1 MRKCIR
7 CGCEMKEN
15 CAVKIEG
22 AGYGIV
28 LSSDENK
35 LFGGRIGKPKVA
47 ICPECGEVSKLATTS
62 STGGLSLALQRPL
75 LLLAPKGGIA
85 STFTGPL

>member
-35 LFGGRIGKPKVA
+35 LFGGRIGKPILPLTLDSFDICINECLA
-47 ICPECGEVSKLATTS
+47 IYSFLP
-62 STGGLSLALQRPL
+62 
-75 LLLAPKGGIA
+75 
-85 STFTGPL
+85 

>member
-47 ICPECGEVSKLATTS
+47 IVSI
-62 STGGLSLALQRPL
+62 GLNQPL
-75 LLLAPKGGIA
+75 FIG
-85 STFTGPL
+85 

>member
-35 LFGGRIGKPKVA
+35 LFGGRIVKQPF
-47 ICPECGEVSKLATTS
+47 
-62 STGGLSLALQRPL
+62 ALNVEKCL
-75 LLLAPKGGIA
+75 FILKIWID
-85 STFTGPL
+85 

>member
-22 AGYGIV
+22 AGYGMSCHILLPPV
-28 LSSDENK
+28 TGILFLQPRNRLPLFRRRKQTDSEENSGLFSS
-35 LFGGRIGKPKVA
+35 
-47 ICPECGEVSKLATTS
+47 VS
-62 STGGLSLALQRPL
+62 
-75 LLLAPKGGIA
+75 
-85 STFTGPL
+85 

>member
-47 ICPECGEVSKLATTS
+47 ICPECGEVSIYLEDWSVYKELHADHE
-62 STGGLSLALQRPL
+62 TGA
-75 LLLAPKGGIA
+75 ADNK
-85 STFTGPL
+85 

>member
-35 LFGGRIGKPKVA
+35 LFGGRIGKPKAA
-47 ICPECGEVSKLATTS
+47 ICPECGEVSIYLEDLDVRNMNVYDLKDIFMFINCSRGNLWDV
-62 STGGLSLALQRPL
+62 L
-75 LLLAPKGGIA
+75 
-85 STFTGPL
+85 

>member
-28 LSSDENK
+28 LHLRKQVIWWSNRK
-35 LFGGRIGKPKVA
+35 A
-47 ICPECGEVSKLATTS
+47 
-62 STGGLSLALQRPL
+62 
-75 LLLAPKGGIA
+75 
-85 STFTGPL
+85 

>member
-35 LFGGRIGKPKVA
+35 LFGEDKMDMIIGFAFVVV
-47 ICPECGEVSKLATTS
+47 EG
-62 STGGLSLALQRPL
+62 
-75 LLLAPKGGIA
+75 
-85 STFTGPL
+85 

>member
-7 CGCEMKEN
+7 CGNEMKEN

-28 LSSDENK
+28 LSSDEINCWRQDRK
-35 LFGGRIGKPKVA
+35 ARLLLSGVRRGFHLFGGCGKA
-47 ICPECGEVSKLATTS
+47 EILITIIC
-62 STGGLSLALQRPL
+62 
-75 LLLAPKGGIA
+75 
-85 STFTGPL
+85 

>member
-47 ICPECGEVSKLATTS
+47 ICPECGEVSIYLEDLDRIKLIPS
-62 STGGLSLALQRPL
+62 FSTIMLCTPPL
-75 LLLAPKGGIA
+75 WVKP
-85 STFTGPL
+85 

>member
-1 MRKCIR
+1 MYKDIFESIR
-7 CGCEMKEN
+7 NEAEKRNLRE
-15 CAVKIEG
+15 
-22 AGYGIV
+22 
-28 LSSDENK
+28 
-35 LFGGRIGKPKVA
+35 RT
-47 ICPECGEVSKLATTS
+47 KLATTS